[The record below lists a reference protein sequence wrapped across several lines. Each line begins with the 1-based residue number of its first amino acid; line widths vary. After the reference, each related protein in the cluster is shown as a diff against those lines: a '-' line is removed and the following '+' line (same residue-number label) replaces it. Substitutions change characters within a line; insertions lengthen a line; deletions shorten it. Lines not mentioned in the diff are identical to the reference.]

1 VKSTKTTSNDGG
13 EPGLGSQQSFS
24 TGADLVAAGLME
36 NPSTKT
42 TQQAQ
47 VIQNQL
53 GNLAIW
59 GDFSHSAIPAIFR
72 IILGYL
78 QDGAP
83 Q

>member
-1 VKSTKTTSNDGG
+1 
-13 EPGLGSQQSFS
+13 
-24 TGADLVAAGLME
+24 ME